1 MFLSNGS
8 LVTKTPISLT
18 SSSWFTHMP
27 PMSNGWPSAYA
38 GIYERQLWV
47 TVVVNKL
54 ARAMARLPLPVY
66 ERGSDG
72 DRTRVDD
79 HPLAKLLRE
88 PNPGMTGYDLRLW
101 TSAVRD
107 TFGDAFWEKVR
118 NSSGTVVQLNPLH
131 PTAMTWDEQQRVWV
145 FDNGKTPKRRISDDD
160 VVPFKHFHP
169 TDAVRGMSP
178 LEPLR
183 ATLENEWH
191 ARNATSSFWQ
201 RGARPGTALTHPG
214 TLGGPAQE
222 RLKAQFDALAAGSG
236 NTGATVV
243 LEEGMK
249 PETMTLTA
257 EEAQY
262 IETRRLNREEVCAGY
277 DVPPP
282 VVHILDHATFSN
294 ITEQMRSMYRDTMGG
309 ILPAFESAID
319 LHLRTEW
326 NDDVYAEFLMDE
338 VLRGDFEARQEALN
352 KATHM
357 TIAEKR
363 KVENLPFIDGTDR
376 IFLNTATLPLDAI
389 DAQAAAL
396 TASTPPAI
404 EPPVIDAEV
413 VEDDEDDDDN
423 ARTIPLAV
431 VRTVLGRLS
440 WQKDMGQVDLDAVT
454 KDLSADHARN
464 VRAIAEHGGSVADLR
479 KRLRLTARQTKG
491 RIRPPDDLTGYQEAL
506 DKVLRKF
513 FRTQGDEVLGV
524 EGRGMTD
531 ESWDR
536 ELTAELHTAALAVTS
551 GLGRSVLRGLDYDP
565 DTYDVDRTVEF
576 LRQVSRRLAKN
587 INKTTAE
594 QYRVAA
600 AADNTGAA
608 SRGVFEDA
616 QGSRAAGISQGVT
629 TLLAGFAVLES
640 ARRVAEREGVQ
651 PTKTWITGP
660 NPRASHSAM
669 NGQTVP
675 IDSTFSN
682 GLDWPGSGGN
692 VNEIAGCN
700 CSVQVDF

>member
-8 LVTKTPISLT
+8 LVTKTPVSLT
-18 SSSWFTHMP
+18 SSSWFPSMP
-27 PMSNGWPSAYA
+27 PMSNGWPNAYA

-54 ARAMARLPLPVY
+54 ARALARLPLPVY
-66 ERGSDG
+66 EKNAKG
-72 DRTRVDD
+72 DRERVDD
-79 HPLAKLLRE
+79 HPLAKLLRD
-88 PNPGMTGYDLRLW
+88 PNPGMTGYDLLLW

-107 TFGDAFWEKVR
+107 TFGDAFWQKVR
-118 NSSGTVVQLNPLH
+118 DSNGTVVQLLPLH
-131 PTAMTWDEQQRVWV
+131 PTAMTWDEQARVWV
-145 FDNGKTPKRRISDDD
+145 FDNGKTPKRQIRDGD

-169 TDAVRGMSP
+169 TDQTRGMSP

-201 RGARPGTALTHPG
+201 RGARPGMALTHPG
-214 TLGGPAQE
+214 TLGGPAQD
-222 RLKAQFDALAAGSG
+222 RLKAQFDNIAAGSG

-243 LEEGMK
+243 LEEG
-249 PETMTLTA
+249 LTPA
-257 EEAQY
+257 PMSLTQEDAQY
-262 IETRRLNREEVCAGY
+262 IETRKLNREEVCAGY
-277 DVPPP
+277 DIPPP

-309 ILPAFESAID
+309 ILPSFESAID

-326 NDDVYAEFLMDE
+326 TDNIYAEFLMDE

-363 KVENLPFIDGTDR
+363 KVENLPFIPGTDR

-396 TASTPPAI
+396 VAGTPAAI
-404 EPPVIDAEV
+404 EPPVIDADV
-413 VEDDEDDDDN
+413 VEDDEDDDT
-423 ARTIPLAV
+423 RTIPLSV

-454 KDLSADHARN
+454 KDLAQDCARN
-464 VRAIAEHGGSVADLR
+464 VRAIAEVPGDVADLR
-479 KRLRLTARQTKG
+479 KRLRLMARQTKG
-491 RIRPPDDLTGYQEAL
+491 TVNTPDLTKTQDAIAR
-506 DKVLRKF
+506 VLRAYF
-513 FRTQGDEVLGV
+513 QHQGDEVLAV
-524 EGRGMTD
+524 EGRGVDD
-531 ESWDR
+531 ESWNR
-536 ELTAELHTAALAVTS
+536 ELTKALHDTAVAVS
-551 GLGRSVLRGLDYDP
+551 GQVGKTVMRSLDFDP

-576 LRQVSRRLAKN
+576 LRAVSKRLATN
-587 INKTTAE
+587 INKTTTE
-594 QYRVAA
+594 QYRVAH
-600 AADNTGAA
+600 AADNTGKANA
-608 SRGVFEDA
+608 QVFADA
-616 QGSRAAGISQGVT
+616 KGSRATGIAGGVT
-629 TLLAGFAVLES
+629 TLLGGFAVLES
-640 ARRVAEREGVQ
+640 GRRIAEREGTK

-660 NPRASHSAM
+660 NPRDSHAAM

-675 IDSTFSN
+675 IDSVFSN
-682 GLDWPGSGGN
+682 GLDWPGSGGS